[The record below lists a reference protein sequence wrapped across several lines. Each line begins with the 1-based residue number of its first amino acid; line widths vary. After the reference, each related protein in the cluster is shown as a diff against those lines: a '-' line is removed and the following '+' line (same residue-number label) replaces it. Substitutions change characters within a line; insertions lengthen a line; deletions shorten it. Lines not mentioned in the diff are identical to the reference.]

1 MLSALPLLHL
11 ARKLRLLPKRRLRDV
26 AVRTWQIHPAEE
38 TIRPK
43 AYFLPG
49 QLERILTLSEFS
61 ATREEEERLLRGQSR
76 AVHAATRGYLL
87 KDAVILDGAIL
98 AQDGVD
104 VVQAPLRR
112 IPDVWIQES
121 YAHGALYSTYGG
133 NHYFGQWLIDD
144 LVTYRLAVNAAPPVC
159 TRRPLSPHAQ
169 AYEELLEIRPLRAAG
184 CHFREL
190 VVFDDM
196 GQNRDKRARFDQN
209 RRALLSKTKA
219 GRHPGVFL
227 LRRSSG
233 ARRVLL
239 NEEEVAAHLE
249 RRRGFRVLDT
259 MTTNVPALLEASA
272 GAEVVAGV
280 EGSHLMHAL
289 LVLEPGRS
297 LLTIQHPNR
306 FCSLPKDLTDQD
318 DQHFGFVVG
327 HPEGRDFRVDP
338 DEVERTL
345 DLLPR

>member
-1 MLSALPLLHL
+1 MLSALPLRHL
-11 ARKLRLLPKRRLRDV
+11 ARKLRLLPTRPLRET

-38 TIRPK
+38 TPRPK
-43 AYFLPG
+43 ATFLPG
-49 QLERILTLSEFS
+49 QLERILKLSEFS
-61 ATREEEERLLRGQSR
+61 ATRDEEERLLCGRAT

-87 KDAVILDGAIL
+87 EDAVVLDGAIL
-98 AQDGVD
+98 AQNGVD
-104 VVQAPLRR
+104 TVQAPSRR

-144 LVTYRLAVNAAPPVC
+144 LVTYRLAVQAGPPVC

-169 AYEELLEIRPLRAAG
+169 AYEQLLEIRPLRAAS

-190 VVFDDM
+190 VVFDDY
-196 GQNRDKRARFDQN
+196 GQNRDKRARFDEN
-209 RRALLSKTKA
+209 RRALLSKTKV

-249 RRRGFRVLDT
+249 RHRGFRVLDT
-259 MTTNVPALLEASA
+259 MTTEVPTLLEASA

-306 FCSLPKDLTDQD
+306 FCSLPKDLTDRD
-318 DQHFGFVVG
+318 GQHFGFVVG
-327 HPEGRDFRVDP
+327 HPEGVDFRIDP